1 MLKIAL
7 IAIGVVIGIIVLVLV
22 TATPRSTQGGEN

>member
-7 IAIGVVIGIIVLVLV
+7 IAIVVVVGIIVLKLV
-22 TATPRSTQGGEN
+22 TAKPRSTQGGEN